1 MVTQCHQCHR
11 RSTVEC
17 SQIALKDLRGEKKK
31 GPVTASFNMKSGL
44 KMQTAGGL
52 LARNVGILLSLK
64 ALRHHETM
72 GDQYYI
78 CYLNL
83 ACNAINI

>member
-1 MVTQCHQCHR
+1 
-11 RSTVEC
+11 
-17 SQIALKDLRGEKKK
+17 
-31 GPVTASFNMKSGL
+31 MKSGL

-72 GDQYYI
+72 GVQYYI